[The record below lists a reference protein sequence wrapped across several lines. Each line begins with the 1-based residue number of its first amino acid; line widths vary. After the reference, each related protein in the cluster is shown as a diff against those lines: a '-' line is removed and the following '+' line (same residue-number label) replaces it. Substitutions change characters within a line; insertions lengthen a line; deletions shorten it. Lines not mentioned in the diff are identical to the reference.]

1 MKDNKITFIAFG
13 VSLVLL
19 SISGILTTYSL
30 KNNYKRIQSL
40 QQSNDELIQ
49 QNNVMIETLNEY
61 EMNMKEYQS
70 ATDATIKE
78 MMEDV
83 EEIKL
88 EKEVNESDLHK
99 EEQTKEEIKGEYVGV
114 YELTAYEETGNNCA
128 DGVYPQVG
136 YTAACNDSSLWHKWV
151 YIEGVG
157 ERYIHDTGGMARNVI
172 DIYLGDYST
181 CIQFGR
187 RSAKVYLIER

>member
-1 MKDNKITFIAFG
+1 MKDNKNSIIMYG
-13 VSLVLL
+13 VVLILL
-19 SISGILTTYSL
+19 SLNAVITCYLINESNKQIEA
-30 KNNYKRIQSL
+30 L
-40 QQSNDELIQ
+40 QQSNNELIQ
-49 QNNVMIETLNEY
+49 QNTAIVDTLNEY
-61 EMNMKEYQS
+61 EMNIKEYQS
-70 ATDATIKE
+70 ATDATINE

-83 EEIKL
+83 QEIML

-172 DIYLGDYST
+172 DIYMGDYST

>member
-1 MKDNKITFIAFG
+1 MKNNKITFIAFG

-30 KNNYKRIQSL
+30 KDNYKRIQSL

-114 YELTAYEETGNNCA
+114 YELTAYIATGNPCA
-128 DGVYPQVG
+128 DGSYPQSH
-136 YTAACNDSSLWHKWV
+136 YTAACNDPSLWHKWV
-151 YIEGVG
+151 HIDGYGDYYICD
-157 ERYIHDTGGMARNVI
+157 RGGMANNVI
-172 DIYLGDYST
+172 DIFVDSYDEA
-181 CIQFGR
+181 IQFGR
-187 RSAKVYLIER
+187 RSAGVSIIN